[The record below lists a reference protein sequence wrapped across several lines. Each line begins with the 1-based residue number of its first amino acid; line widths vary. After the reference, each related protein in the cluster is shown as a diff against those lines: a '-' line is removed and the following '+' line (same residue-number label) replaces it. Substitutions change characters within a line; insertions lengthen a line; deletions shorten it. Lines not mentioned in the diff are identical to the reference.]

1 MLVTVGILA
10 SRLIGLVRQ
19 KVVAHY
25 LGTTDVADAVATAF
39 RVANITQN
47 LLGEGTLSASF
58 VPVYAHLKL
67 KDDGLATRF
76 ARALLGVLLT
86 VTIVLSALGALF
98 APAIAGVIAGGF
110 EGSKLAL
117 TAELV
122 RLLFPMTGLLVLG
135 AWSLGVLTAHRKF
148 LVPYLAP
155 VVWSVGQIV
164 ALIVGARALGLGADD
179 LARAV
184 VWGAIGGAGLQLLLM
199 MIPVRA
205 LLSSVWPSFKWKTEG
220 VYESVTRFPGA
231 LIARGVIL
239 ISGLV
244 DTYLVSFLGVGAN
257 ATFQYAQTIYLLP
270 MAVLGTGEAAA
281 HLPDLAEQ
289 DLSAPETRRSVIAG
303 ITQSLTRVLTLAFAA
318 TSFFLVLGVDVTRV
332 LFRGGSFDES
342 STRAVGAVLA
352 AYALGL
358 PANAAS
364 RILGTASFAR
374 GDTVR
379 PALYAIVR
387 VVVSTVVSVALM
399 KRLGVPG
406 VVIGAAVAAWV
417 ELTLL
422 AINVRRAYGQTGL
435 ADVPYLRIV
444 AAAAVP
450 AVVGVGGH
458 ALFEVVSLPLLVSSL
473 LVLIVAGVAFLAVAR
488 ALRVLDV
495 MSLLRRR
502 R

>member
-1 MLVTVGILA
+1 M
-10 SRLIGLVRQ
+10 RQ

-58 VPVYAHLKL
+58 IPVYARLRL
-67 KDDGLATRF
+67 RETNPRDAGLATRF
-76 ARALLGVLLT
+76 ARAMLGVLLV
-86 VTIVLSALGALF
+86 VTLVLSTLGALF
-98 APAIAGVIAGGF
+98 APTIAAVIAGGF
-110 EGSKLAL
+110 EGDKLAL

-148 LVPYLAP
+148 LIPYLAP

-164 ALIVGARALGLGADD
+164 ALIVAARALGLGGEN

-184 VWGAIGGAGLQLLLM
+184 VWGAIAGAGLQLLLM
-199 MIPVRA
+199 MVPVRA
-205 LLSSVWPSFKWKTEG
+205 LLSSVLPSFAWRTEG

-231 LIARGVIL
+231 LVARGVIL
-239 ISGLV
+239 LSGLV

-318 TSFFLVLGVDVTRV
+318 AALFLVLGVDVTRV

-374 GDTVR
+374 GDTLR
-379 PALYAIVR
+379 PALFAVVR
-387 VVVSTVVSVALM
+387 VVVSTAVSIALM

-417 ELTLL
+417 ELALL

-435 ADVPYLRIV
+435 AGVPYLRILG
-444 AAAAVP
+444 AASAP
-450 AVVGVGGH
+450 ALLGLGGH
-458 ALFEVVSLPLLVSSL
+458 ALFERLAWPLVIESLVTLM
-473 LVLIVAGVAFLAVAR
+473 VAGAGFLLVAR

-495 MSLLRRR
+495 TSLLRRR